1 MIFANPCRMRYA
13 IWRFHTV
20 GSFWATLAVPNL
32 RLPFFV
38 CLFKHFLG
46 SPKGA
51 YRDTSRKVKL
61 CESPGKAGGFPF
73 INNLDFLSSQLPE
86 FLSEAIEKQS
96 SYFVTIP

>member
-1 MIFANPCRMRYA
+1 MRYA

-73 INNLDFLSSQLPE
+73 INE
-86 FLSEAIEKQS
+86 FYATGKVAAPAFAAGSRLTPKAESPQAEAS
-96 SYFVTIP
+96 

>member
-1 MIFANPCRMRYA
+1 MRYA

-61 CESPGKAGGFPF
+61 CESPGKAGG
-73 INNLDFLSSQLPE
+73 LPKGIHYY
-86 FLSEAIEKQS
+86 FGNKTIEYLCCSGMKLGKLGG
-96 SYFVTIP
+96 